1 MGDQDELKSQLDVFI
16 GEYEQANNRHDI
28 ARVVQF
34 IADDAVYWFSNG
46 SFRGLPSVKSAIEQ
60 TFATSLNEV
69 YEVQDLEWPVVTT
82 DLAVCRYQFA
92 WRGEVA
98 GQSRSGRGRGTN
110 VIVMRDGRWQ
120 IVHEHLSS

>member
-46 SFRGLPSVKSAIEQ
+46 SFRGLASVKSAIEQ